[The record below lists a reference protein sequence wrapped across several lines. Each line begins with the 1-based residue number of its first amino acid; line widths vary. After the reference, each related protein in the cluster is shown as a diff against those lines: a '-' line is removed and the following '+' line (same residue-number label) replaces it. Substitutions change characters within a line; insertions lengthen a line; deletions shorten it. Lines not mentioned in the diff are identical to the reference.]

1 LSNLST
7 SKLNMLTIPNFQ
19 IVQPLYD
26 SENSSVYRAIRHLDK
41 KPVVLKCL
49 KTDFP
54 TATQRARYQH
64 EYELLS
70 QLNLPSVIHAYS
82 LEKSRDHLILVLE
95 DFGGDSLNQW
105 LTRRSLTITEW
116 LPLAIQMADCLGQL
130 HAAQVIHKD
139 INPNNIVW
147 NPPTGTLKLI
157 DFGIAT
163 RLPRETLA
171 LQNPNQLEGTLPY
184 LSPEQTGRMN
194 RALDYRTDLYSL
206 GVTFYELFT
215 GRLPFETQDAME
227 LVHCHLAKQPSPPH
241 QVNADV
247 PPVISHL
254 ILRLMAKAAEERYQ
268 SAWGVK
274 ADLEQILA
282 NLTNRLDLSSFKLG
296 QHDVSERFHLPQKL
310 YGREEEVRQL
320 LVAFENVATSQS
332 QLLLVAGYSG
342 IGKTALVQE
351 IYQPITEKRGYF
363 LAGKFDQFQRNVPY
377 SAVVQAFRDL
387 VRQLLTET
395 QSQLDDWKIQILTAV
410 GNNGQVILEV
420 IPEVELIIGPQP
432 AIPMLPPTESQNRF
446 NLVFQNFIKVFC
458 QPDHPLVI
466 FLDDLQW
473 VDSASLKLM
482 TLMMSDIPYLLLIGA
497 YRDNEVSPVH
507 PLMTTLE
514 EMQKQGLLVQTL
526 TLTPLALPHLN
537 QLVSDTLH
545 QPLTHTLSLAELVM
559 AKTGGNPFFMGEFL
573 KTLYA
578 EQLVAF
584 NTRQREWQWDL
595 AQIQARNITDNV
607 VELMT
612 GKILRL
618 KPPVQQVL
626 TLAAAIGNQFD
637 LATLSIVS
645 QQSLEWVK
653 TLLWEALVEGL
664 VVPVGEK
671 YKFVHDRVQQA
682 AYLLIPEGERPALH
696 WQIGQLLNSHLGE
709 SLGDRLFEV
718 VDHLNQGSSL
728 ATTAE
733 EKMQLIRLNL
743 QAAQKAKLAT
753 AYRVAASYL
762 HHGQPGFTPAHWQT
776 DYDLTLSYH
785 LELVEVMYLCG
796 EFDQM
801 ETVAEIVL
809 QQAQTP
815 LDKAKVYEVR
825 IRAYTGQRQ
834 YLKAIQTV
842 RLALSLLGL
851 DLPEKPTQA
860 DIASALAKTALR
872 WQGLPISELVHLPP
886 MTAAD
891 QIAILRLLSISI
903 PVSYLAMP
911 ELFPLIVSNMVNL
924 SIEYGNSELSPFA
937 YASYGIILCSAMAIE
952 AGYQFGRL
960 ACQLLEQVKT
970 PVYRARTF
978 VVVDVFIN
986 PWKEHLSATCHHL
999 IEVYQIAI
1007 AEGDLEF
1014 AGYASLDHCA
1024 YAYLSGQSVGEL
1036 VQRIAFR
1043 LQELA
1048 QLKQDNCVKYLT
1060 IYQQSIFCLL
1070 QEVPASGPITDLTE
1084 ESKTLREVLQQAND
1098 YYGLF
1103 MFYVNRLFLCYLF
1116 HEPIAALDNATL
1128 AKNYLAGAA
1137 GHPAVAFFHF
1147 YESLSY
1153 LAIYLDTPSA
1163 KREEILQQVSA
1174 HQEKMTQWAQ
1184 HAPMNYQHKYDLIA
1198 AEKARGLGQQWEAA
1212 AHYEKAITGARENEY
1227 LQEEALA
1234 YELAAKFYLSQG
1246 MEKIA
1251 HTYLTEAYSR
1261 YQRWG
1266 ATAKLKH
1273 LERQY
1278 PHWLPPHRMT
1288 AAPSVTATLASTMLS
1303 TTRLSTTR
1311 FATSTDWLDL
1321 TSVLKAAQALS
1332 GEIVLENLLTK
1343 MMYTVV
1349 ENAGAQRGVLILE
1362 DHGHWVIQA
1371 ELTVQPEA
1379 VTVLQA
1385 VPLAGQ
1391 VPITLLN
1398 YVIRTKQS
1406 LVFADTQREAK
1417 YREDDYVRTH
1427 SLKSVLCLT
1436 LLHQQQLVG
1445 VIYLENNLTAGAF
1458 TPDRFQV
1465 LTLLSSQLAISLDN
1479 ARFVRELEQARQV
1492 AEEARQAETQ
1502 ARQAAEAANQAKT
1515 AFLANVSHELRTP
1528 LNGILGHTQLLQQDL
1543 HLTVKQQDS
1552 VKAIHR
1558 SGEHLLILVS
1568 DILDITKLQTG
1579 RLELQLT
1586 DVSLRPLLT
1595 DLAEWFR
1602 DQAQEK
1608 GLTFRYEPA
1617 SHLPGGIVADGKR
1630 LRQILLHQLSNAVKF
1645 TQHGGITFQVQNTP
1659 LPDPSGWHHFQF
1671 IVTDTGIGMTE
1682 ANLAKLFTPFEQVSD
1697 WLHKSAGAGL
1707 GLSLAKQLVELMGG
1721 QIQVHSQ
1728 LGQGSTFTVQVDF
1741 AESQEWQPVSTSEA
1755 DRVDNGLKVV
1765 NSDTPLKGPTAAQAA
1780 KLYDLCQMGD
1790 FMGILDLVAQFEQ
1803 EDAELGP
1810 FVAKVRQ
1817 LAKNF
1822 RDEPI
1827 EELAR
1832 QFMVA

>member
-1 LSNLST
+1 MLIPTT
-7 SKLNMLTIPNFQ
+7 SCGIPQ
-19 IVQPLYD
+19 
-26 SENSSVYRAIRHLDK
+26 
-41 KPVVLKCL
+41 
-49 KTDFP
+49 
-54 TATQRARYQH
+54 
-64 EYELLS
+64 
-70 QLNLPSVIHAYS
+70 
-82 LEKSRDHLILVLE
+82 
-95 DFGGDSLNQW
+95 
-105 LTRRSLTITEW
+105 
-116 LPLAIQMADCLGQL
+116 
-130 HAAQVIHKD
+130 
-139 INPNNIVW
+139 
-147 NPPTGTLKLI
+147 LI

-163 RLPRETLA
+163 RLPRETLT

-206 GVTFYELFT
+206 GMTFYELFT
-215 GRLPFETQDAME
+215 GRLPFESKEAME
-227 LVHCHLAKQPSPPH
+227 LVHCHLAKQPIPPH
-241 QVNADV
+241 QVKADV

-254 ILRLMAKAAEERYQ
+254 ILRLIAKPAEERYQ

-282 NLTNRLDLSSFKLG
+282 NLTNRLDLSGFKLG
-296 QHDVSERFHLPQKL
+296 QHDVSDRFHLPQKL

-320 LVAFENVATSQS
+320 LVVFENVATSQS

-363 LAGKFDQFQRNVPY
+363 LAGKFDQFQRNIPY

-387 VRQLLTET
+387 MRQLLTET
-395 QSQLDDWKIQILTAV
+395 QSQLENWKIQLMTAL
-410 GNNGQVILEV
+410 GNNGQVIIDV
-420 IPEVELIIGPQP
+420 ISEVELIIGKPP
-432 AIPMLPPTESQNRF
+432 TVPTLPPIESQNRF
-446 NLVFQNFIKVFC
+446 NLVFQNFIKVFG
-458 QPDHPLVI
+458 QPSHPLVI

-473 VDSASLKLM
+473 IDSASLKLM

-514 EMQKQGLLVQTL
+514 EMQKQGLLIQTL

-545 QPLTHTLSLAELVM
+545 LPLPQTLPLAELVLE
-559 AKTGGNPFFMGEFL
+559 KTGGNPFFVGEFL
-573 KTLYA
+573 KTLYV
-578 EQLVAF
+578 EQLLSF
-584 NTRQREWQWDL
+584 NSSRREWQWDL
-595 AQIQARNITDNV
+595 AQIKARNITDNV

-612 GKILRL
+612 GKIQRL
-618 KPPVQQVL
+618 TTATQQVL
-626 TLAAAIGNQFD
+626 TMAAAIGNQFD
-637 LATLSIVS
+637 LATLSVVS
-645 QQSLEWVK
+645 QQSSDWVK
-653 TLLWEALVEGL
+653 TSLWEALVDGL
-664 VVPVGEK
+664 VVPVGGK
-671 YKFVHDRVQQA
+671 HKFVHDRVQQA
-682 AYLLIPEGERPALH
+682 AYSLIPEGQKPALH
-696 WQIGQLLNSHLGE
+696 WQIGRLLKTSLGE
-709 SLGDRLFEV
+709 RLFEV
-718 VDHLNQGSSL
+718 VDHLNLGGSL
-728 ATTAE
+728 ATTPE
-733 EKMQLIRLNL
+733 ERMSLVRLNL

-753 AYRVAASYL
+753 AYRAAAQYL

-872 WQGLPISELVHLPP
+872 WQGSPISELVHLPP
-886 MTAAD
+886 MTLTNWLTT
-891 QIAILRLLSISI
+891 LRLLSISM

-924 SIEYGNSELSPFA
+924 SIDYGNSEPSPFA
-937 YASYGIILCSAMAIE
+937 YACYGVILCGAMAIG
-952 AGYQFGRL
+952 AGYQFGQL
-960 ACQLLEQVKT
+960 ACQLLERVKT
-970 PVYRARTF
+970 QGYRARTF
-978 VVVDVFIN
+978 VVVDTFVN
-986 PWKEHLSATCHHL
+986 PWKEPLLVPCRHLA
-999 IEVYQIAI
+999 EVYHLAI
-1007 AEGDLEF
+1007 EEGNLEF
-1014 AGYASLDHCA
+1014 AGYAAMEHCA
-1024 YAYLSGQSVGEL
+1024 YTYFSGQPVGEL
-1036 VQRIAFR
+1036 EQRLAFY
-1043 LQELA
+1043 LQELTS
-1048 QLKQDNCVKYLT
+1048 LKQDNCVKYLT

-1128 AKNYLAGAA
+1128 AKNYVAGAA

-1153 LAIYLDTPSA
+1153 LAIYLDTSSA
-1163 KREEILQQVSA
+1163 RREEILQQVLA
-1174 HQEKMTQWAQ
+1174 HQEKMKQWAS
-1184 HAPMNYQHKYDLIA
+1184 HAPMNYQHKYDLVA
-1198 AEKARGLGQQWEAA
+1198 AETARGLGQQWEAA

-1278 PHWLPPHRMT
+1278 PQWLPPHRMT
-1288 AAPSVTATLASTMLS
+1288 AATSVTATLASTVLS
-1303 TTRLSTTR
+1303 ATRVGTTRL
-1311 FATSTDWLDL
+1311 AGNTDWLDL

-1332 GEIVLENLLTK
+1332 GEIVLENLLEK
-1343 MMYTVV
+1343 MMHTVI

-1362 DHGHWVIQA
+1362 DHEQWVIQA
-1371 ELTVQPEA
+1371 ELIVQPET

-1385 VPLAGQ
+1385 GSLAGQ
-1391 VPITLLN
+1391 VPTKLIN

-1406 LVFADTQREAK
+1406 LVFAELQREAQ

-1436 LLHQQQLVG
+1436 LLHQQKLVG

-1465 LTLLSSQLAISLDN
+1465 LTLLSSQMAISLDN
-1479 ARFVRELEQARQV
+1479 ARFVRELQQS
-1492 AEEARQAETQ
+1492 
-1502 ARQAAEAANQAKT
+1502 RQAAEAANQAKT
-1515 AFLANVSHELRTP
+1515 AFCTNC
-1528 LNGILGHTQLLQQDL
+1528 
-1543 HLTVKQQDS
+1543 
-1552 VKAIHR
+1552 
-1558 SGEHLLILVS
+1558 
-1568 DILDITKLQTG
+1568 
-1579 RLELQLT
+1579 
-1586 DVSLRPLLT
+1586 
-1595 DLAEWFR
+1595 
-1602 DQAQEK
+1602 
-1608 GLTFRYEPA
+1608 
-1617 SHLPGGIVADGKR
+1617 
-1630 LRQILLHQLSNAVKF
+1630 
-1645 TQHGGITFQVQNTP
+1645 
-1659 LPDPSGWHHFQF
+1659 
-1671 IVTDTGIGMTE
+1671 
-1682 ANLAKLFTPFEQVSD
+1682 
-1697 WLHKSAGAGL
+1697 
-1707 GLSLAKQLVELMGG
+1707 
-1721 QIQVHSQ
+1721 
-1728 LGQGSTFTVQVDF
+1728 
-1741 AESQEWQPVSTSEA
+1741 
-1755 DRVDNGLKVV
+1755 
-1765 NSDTPLKGPTAAQAA
+1765 GP
-1780 KLYDLCQMGD
+1780 
-1790 FMGILDLVAQFEQ
+1790 
-1803 EDAELGP
+1803 
-1810 FVAKVRQ
+1810 R
-1817 LAKNF
+1817 
-1822 RDEPI
+1822 
-1827 EELAR
+1827 
-1832 QFMVA
+1832 